1 MISRKEVTIF
11 YNNNNNNEMLEDL
24 EEIKNIDYI
33 EIISY
38 GIDEELKE
46 SYIKMI
52 VY

>member
-11 YNNNNNNEMLEDL
+11 YNNNNNEMLEDL